1 MNSLFLYYNYVDFIE
16 LELIDIV
23 ENFLEGIKMKLT
35 RFEIKGLHGFFDYD
49 VNLNEDITFLFGEN
63 GSGKTTVLSMLD
75 HVVSGE
81 IYKLFNYKFKKIT
94 VYFNENSMIAS
105 ESQYDNSVCVRLKN
119 INRKRSTKQLNINF
133 KGEDETVLFDREYE
147 SEIGYFEGSY
157 EIRRSF
163 FNQYKIAEE
172 IKNCFNYLFLPLNR
186 LNYQMKDFDNRDIRI
201 FRNKLVHN
209 PDFSFNYNE
218 SMYSVEQLVSGSVSK
233 INMRINRLNEKIR
246 QDILKSA
253 LEMSRGDIDLDE
265 FFKYF
270 AKDDLISELEDTK
283 KRYIKLLEDL
293 KAITTIEQKDEY
305 NQYFS
310 DLINQVKNSV
320 TASEQKK
327 KRSLPAKLIGTYVEL
342 IRIKKLIKIYEN
354 IESNILDLQTPIND
368 FVKYTNKFL
377 KDGKDEKEIIVNAL
391 GEVSFVTNYT
401 KEQVKLKYL
410 SSGEKQ
416 IITLISNLIF
426 RVDKSKFTI
435 FIVDE
440 PELSLHLSWQ
450 KKIVSIIH
458 EINKNMQLI
467 FATHSP
473 EIIGRYYSK
482 AIELE
487 KHYKPVEKS
496 KERINEELIGD
507 WDDLLYGL
515 DDNL

>member
-1 MNSLFLYYNYVDFIE
+1 
-16 LELIDIV
+16 
-23 ENFLEGIKMKLT
+23 MKIT

-94 VYFNENSMIAS
+94 VYFNENDIVGS
-105 ESQYDNSVCVRLKN
+105 ESQHNNSVCVHLKN
-119 INRKRSTKQLNINF
+119 INRKKTTKQLNIKF
-133 KGEDETVLFDREYE
+133 KGEDKTVLFE
-147 SEIGYFEGSY
+147 SEYVSENGYFEGSY

-172 IKNCFNYLFLPLNR
+172 IRNCFNYLFLPLNR
-186 LNYQMKDFDNRDIRI
+186 LNYQVQDFDNRDFRI
-201 FRNKLVHN
+201 FRNKILHN
-209 PDFSFNYNE
+209 SDFTFNYNE
-218 SMYSVEQLVSGSVSK
+218 SMYSVEHLVSRSVAE
-233 INMRINRLNEKIR
+233 INMRINKLNEKIR

-253 LEMSRGDIDLDE
+253 LEMSRGNIDLDE

-283 KRYIKLLEDL
+283 KRYIKLLQDL
-293 KAITTIEQKDEY
+293 KTITTVEQKEEY

-310 DLINQVKNSV
+310 DLIDQVKNSV
-320 TASEQKK
+320 TAREQGE
-327 KRSLPAKLIGTYVEL
+327 KRNLPATLIGTYVEL

-354 IESNILDLQTPIND
+354 IENKILELQTPIND
-368 FVKYTNKFL
+368 FLKYTNKFL
-377 KDGKDEKEIIVNAL
+377 KDGKDEKEIIVTAL
-391 GEVSFVTNYT
+391 GEVFFVTNYT
-401 KEQVKLKYL
+401 EEHVKLKYL

-416 IITLISNLIF
+416 IVTLISNLIF

-496 KERINEELIGD
+496 KENNYEEIGS
-507 WDDLLYGL
+507 WDEVFN
-515 DDNL
+515 NL